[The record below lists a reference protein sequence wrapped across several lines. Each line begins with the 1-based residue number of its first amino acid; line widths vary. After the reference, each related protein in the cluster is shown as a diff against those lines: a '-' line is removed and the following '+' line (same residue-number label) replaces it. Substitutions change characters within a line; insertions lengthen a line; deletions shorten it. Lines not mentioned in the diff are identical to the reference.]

1 MPNMLDALEERLQ
14 QYMLEQETKRTWD
27 GWIKWLAE
35 IECPIT
41 FEKPLQIPNRP
52 FSFQTWLTSCEQ
64 QLNQYPE
71 WQARLSTPAWLKRQQ
86 ITVLPKFFQS
96 GHNKALEATE
106 LSGLQTELTRMVD
119 QIHTVQQ
126 RISHLETGASK
137 SSAQS
142 IHQSTSQQIPI
153 MTASKSTLPVSG
165 LSDPLGRPDLART
178 LEREMQMASKGKSI
192 KGSAIPG
199 SDTDVDEPKLV
210 SLKEAY
216 LTYNNWCD
224 QFDDVHL
231 DLQEFVN
238 GELRVKGSH
247 KISFKQFKHRLLKNA
262 IEGKQLE
269 GVLESFARLRSSG
282 IDINLSENEQ
292 KENDSEPDSGP

>member
-14 QYMLEQETKRTWD
+14 QYMLEQETKKTWD
-27 GWIKWLAE
+27 GWIQWLAE

-64 QLNQYPE
+64 QLNQHPE

-86 ITVLPKFFQS
+86 ITVLPNFIQS
-96 GHNKALEATE
+96 GDKKALEATE
-106 LSGLQTELTRMVD
+106 LSDLQAELTRMVD

-142 IHQSTSQQIPI
+142 IHQSASQQIPS
-153 MTASKSTLPVSG
+153 MTVSKSTLPASG

-178 LEREMQMASKGKSI
+178 LEREMQMASKGKNI

-199 SDTDVDEPKLV
+199 SDTDAAEPKLV

-262 IEGKQLE
+262 IDGKQLE
-269 GVLESFARLRSSG
+269 DVLESFARLRSSG
-282 IDINLSENEQ
+282 IDINFSENEQ

>member
-1 MPNMLDALEERLQ
+1 MPNTLDALEERLQ
-14 QYMLEQETKRTWD
+14 QYMLEQETKKTWD
-27 GWIKWLAE
+27 GWIQWLAE
-35 IECPIT
+35 IDCPIT

-52 FSFQTWLTSCEQ
+52 FSFQTWLTSCED

-86 ITVLPKFFQS
+86 ITVFPNIIKS
-96 GHNKALEATE
+96 SDNKALEATE
-106 LSGLQTELTRMVD
+106 LSGLQAELTRMVD

-137 SSAQS
+137 SSAHS
-142 IHQSTSQQIPI
+142 IHQNSSQQIPT
-153 MTASKSTLPVSG
+153 MTVSKSTLPASG

-192 KGSAIPG
+192 KGSGIPG
-199 SDTDVDEPKLV
+199 SDPGVAEPKLV
-210 SLKEAY
+210 SLKESY

-262 IEGKQLE
+262 IDGKQLE

-282 IDINLSENEQ
+282 IDINFSEYEQ
-292 KENDSEPDSGP
+292 KENDSEKDLGP

>member
-14 QYMLEQETKRTWD
+14 QYMLEQETKKTWD
-27 GWIKWLAE
+27 GWIQWLDE

-52 FSFQTWLTSCEQ
+52 FSFQTWLTSCEE
-64 QLNQYPE
+64 QLIQYPE
-71 WQARLSTPAWLKRQQ
+71 WQARLTTPAWLKRQQ
-86 ITVLPKFFQS
+86 INVFPNFIQS
-96 GHNKALEATE
+96 VDKKTLQTTE
-106 LSGLQTELTRMVD
+106 LIGLQAELTRMID

-126 RISHLETGASK
+126 RISHIEIDAPK

-142 IHQSTSQQIPI
+142 IHQTASQQIPS
-153 MTASKSTLPVSG
+153 MTVSKSTLPASG

-178 LEREMQMASKGKSI
+178 LEREMQLASKGKSI
-192 KGSAIPG
+192 KGSEIPG
-199 SDTDVDEPKLV
+199 YDPDVAEPKLV

-247 KISFKQFKHRLLKNA
+247 KISYKQFKHRILKNA
-262 IEGKQLE
+262 VDGKQLE
-269 GVLESFARLRSSG
+269 GVLESFARLRSNG
-282 IDINLSENEQ
+282 IDINLSEHEQ
-292 KENDSEPDSGP
+292 K

>member
-14 QYMLEQETKRTWD
+14 QYILEQETKKTWD
-27 GWIKWLAE
+27 GWIQWLAE
-35 IECPIT
+35 IDCPIT

-52 FSFQTWLTSCEQ
+52 FSFQTWLTSCEH

-86 ITVLPKFFQS
+86 ITVFPNIIKS
-96 GHNKALEATE
+96 GDKKTLEATE
-106 LSGLQTELTRMVD
+106 LSGLQAELTRMVD

-142 IHQSTSQQIPI
+142 IHQSQSQQIPI
-153 MTASKSTLPVSG
+153 VTVSKSTMPASG

-178 LEREMQMASKGKSI
+178 LEREMQMASKDKRI
-192 KGSAIPG
+192 KGSGPPG
-199 SDTDVDEPKLV
+199 SDPDAAEPKLV

-238 GELRVKGSH
+238 GDLRVKGSH

-262 IEGKQLE
+262 IDGKQLE

-282 IDINLSENEQ
+282 IVINLSENEQ
-292 KENDSEPDSGP
+292 IEYDSETDSSQ

>member
-1 MPNMLDALEERLQ
+1 MSNMLDALEERLQ
-14 QYMLEQETKRTWD
+14 QYMLEQETKKTWD
-27 GWIKWLAE
+27 GWIQWLAE
-35 IECPIT
+35 IDCPIT

-52 FSFQTWLTSCEQ
+52 FSFQTWLASCEQ
-64 QLNQYPE
+64 QLNQHPE

-86 ITVLPKFFQS
+86 ITVLPKFIQS
-96 GHNKALEATE
+96 GDKKALEATE
-106 LSGLQTELTRMVD
+106 LNGLQAELTRMVD

-137 SSAQS
+137 SSTQS
-142 IHQSTSQQIPI
+142 IHQSASQQIPS
-153 MTASKSTLPVSG
+153 MNVPRSTLPATG

-178 LEREMQMASKGKSI
+178 LEREMQMLSKGTNK
-192 KGSAIPG
+192 KGSAISG
-199 SDTDVDEPKLV
+199 SDPDSAEPEIV
-210 SLKEAY
+210 PLKEAY
-216 LTYNNWCD
+216 LTFNNWCD

-262 IEGKQLE
+262 KDVKQLE
-269 GVLESFARLRSSG
+269 GVLESFERLRSSG
-282 IDINLSENEQ
+282 IEVNLSETEE
-292 KENDSEPDSGP
+292 KENDSEPVSGS

>member
-14 QYMLEQETKRTWD
+14 QYMLEQETKKTWD
-27 GWIKWLAE
+27 GWIQWLAE
-35 IECPIT
+35 IDCPIT
-41 FEKPLQIPNRP
+41 FEKPLKIPNRP
-52 FSFQTWLTSCEQ
+52 FSFQTWLASCEQ
-64 QLNQYPE
+64 QLNQHPE

-86 ITVLPKFFQS
+86 ITVLPKFIQS
-96 GHNKALEATE
+96 GDKKALEATE
-106 LSGLQTELTRMVD
+106 LGGLQAELTRMVD

-137 SSAQS
+137 SSTQS
-142 IHQSTSQQIPI
+142 IHQSASQQIPS
-153 MTASKSTLPVSG
+153 MNVPRSTLPATG

-178 LEREMQMASKGKSI
+178 LEREMQMLSKGTSK
-192 KGSAIPG
+192 KGSAISG
-199 SDTDVDEPKLV
+199 SDPDSAEPEIV
-210 SLKEAY
+210 PLKEAY
-216 LTYNNWCD
+216 LTFNNWCD

-262 IEGKQLE
+262 RDVKQLE
-269 GVLESFARLRSSG
+269 GVLESFERLKSSG
-282 IDINLSENEQ
+282 IEVNLSETEE
-292 KENDSEPDSGP
+292 KDNDSEPVSGS

>member
-14 QYMLEQETKRTWD
+14 QYMLEQETKKTWD
-27 GWIKWLAE
+27 GWIQWLAE

-86 ITVLPKFFQS
+86 ITVFPNIIQS
-96 GHNKALEATE
+96 SDKKALEASE
-106 LSGLQTELTRMVD
+106 LSGLQAELTRMVD

-142 IHQSTSQQIPI
+142 IHQSASQQIPS
-153 MTASKSTLPVSG
+153 MTVSKSTLPASG

-199 SDTDVDEPKLV
+199 SDPDGAEPKLV

-231 DLQEFVN
+231 DLQEFVD

-262 IEGKQLE
+262 IEGKPLE

-292 KENDSEPDSGP
+292 KENDSESDSSP

>member
-14 QYMLEQETKRTWD
+14 QYMLEQETKKTWD
-27 GWIKWLAE
+27 GWIQWLAE
-35 IECPIT
+35 IDCPIT

-52 FSFQTWLTSCEQ
+52 FSFQTWLTSCED

-86 ITVLPKFFQS
+86 ITVFPNIFKS
-96 GHNKALEATE
+96 GDKKALEATE
-106 LSGLQTELTRMVD
+106 LSGLQAELTRMID

-126 RISHLETGASK
+126 RISHLETGVSR
-137 SSAQS
+137 SSTQS
-142 IHQSTSQQIPI
+142 INQSASQQIPS
-153 MTASKSTLPVSG
+153 MTVSKSTLPASG

-178 LEREMQMASKGKSI
+178 LEREMQMASKSN

-199 SDTDVDEPKLV
+199 SDHDVAEPILV
-210 SLKEAY
+210 SLKESY

-262 IEGKQLE
+262 IDGKQLE

-282 IDINLSENEQ
+282 IVINLSENEQ
-292 KENDSEPDSGP
+292 IEYDSETDSSQ